1 MDLSSASLIP
11 ADGLLIM
18 AAHASRAKIFTEW
31 LDPSVLDE
39 SDPSKRDAE
48 LDLFD
53 PSNPNQPPYSRAYI
67 ARYRAAQVA
76 RNRRITSWAREQLAV
91 IDGRAQSGSESNNWR
106 RHVHALPKERCCCW

>member
-39 SDPSKRDAE
+39 GDPSKRDVE

-53 PSNPNQPPYSRAYI
+53 PPALGARHHPLNQHLETRD
-67 ARYRAAQVA
+67 VD
-76 RNRRITSWAREQLAV
+76 L
-91 IDGRAQSGSESNNWR
+91 
-106 RHVHALPKERCCCW
+106 HVHH